1 MDIIRSFSRRSFV
14 LTMFFTI
21 LLIVVVKTAFFFGMN
36 AFDAKVSLLLRSRT
50 ALPETK
56 VLVNQLS
63 MMIYDIKFYFTPVST
78 LVFCLFGLLLWLFLR
93 AFFVKLVKGESLPD
107 KTKRVDTAEKPP
119 MDSAEKKHQD
129 RRMFLHLI
137 ALLQREGRIVDFF
150 LENLDLYEDA
160 QIGAAVRNVHEN
172 CRNVINKNLSPKPV
186 IDKNEGE
193 EITVDPGFDPGAI
206 KLTGNVT
213 GEPPFRGIL
222 RHKGWQAKKLDL
234 PTLSTGSDSSIIA
247 PAEVEIL

>member
-21 LLIVVVKTAFFFGMN
+21 LLLVVVKTAFFFGMN
-36 AFDAKVSLLLRSRT
+36 AFDAKISLLLRSQT

-63 MMIYDIKFYFTPVST
+63 MMLYDIKFYFIPVST

-93 AFFVKLVKGESLPD
+93 VSFVKLVKGTSLPE
-107 KTKRVDTAEKPP
+107 KTKKEDTAEKTP
-119 MDSAEKKHQD
+119 MDRAEKKHQD
-129 RRMFLHLI
+129 RRLFLHLI

-172 CRNVINKNLSPKPV
+172 CRNVINKNLSLKPV

-234 PTLSTGSDSSIIA
+234 PTLSAGSDSSIIA